1 MAAIISTKV
10 LTKLISVDYYCTRI
24 TLIKLRDSM
33 ASIDY
38 QVPKEGN
45 LRLII
50 QGRLD
55 AENTAPLWAQAVKKL
70 AETKPEM
77 LLVDASA
84 IEYCDATGI
93 GLLLELKR
101 RQTENNR
108 RIQIE
113 GLKQEFQQLMALF
126 DPGQLATPLP
136 RPHSFVQV
144 AEDVGKTAVRF
155 SDDVKLQIA
164 FIGEIAFKLLNSL
177 LHPRSLRWKDTFL
190 IAEKSGAD
198 AVGITALLGFLIGLI
213 LAFQSAIA
221 MKKFGAEI
229 FVADLVVISL
239 FRELGPLITAFVLA
253 ARSGSAFAAE
263 LGTMKINE
271 EIDALTTMGL
281 DPVQFL
287 AVPRVIAAVFVI
299 PLLTLFNHLF
309 GLIGCGLV
317 MSSLGFPPVTYFN
330 QIQQAASL
338 GDLVGGLL
346 KTFVFGVLIA
356 GIGCLRGLQTGT
368 GASAVGDSATKAV
381 VSGIIAIVVSDGVFA
396 VVYYF
401 LGI

>member
-1 MAAIISTKV
+1 MESDGMA
-10 LTKLISVDYYCTRI
+10 SVDYE
-24 TLIKLRDSM
+24 TL
-33 ASIDY
+33 A
-38 QVPKEGN
+38 EGK

-55 AENTAPLWAQAVKKL
+55 AEVTGRLWPQAVMKL
-70 AETKPEM
+70 DEVRPE
-77 LLVDASA
+77 LLVVDASG
-84 IEYCDATGI
+84 IEYCDGAGI

-101 RQTENNR
+101 RQHESDR
-108 RIQIE
+108 QIQIE
-113 GLKQEFQQLMALF
+113 GLRPEFEQLMTMF
-126 DPGQLATPLP
+126 DPGQLGKPV
-136 RPHSFVQV
+136 PHPQSFVQIT
-144 AEDVGKTAVRF
+144 DDIGKATVRF
-155 SDDVKLQIA
+155 GHDLKLQIA
-164 FIGEIAFKLLNSL
+164 FIGELCFKLLNTM

-213 LAFQSAIA
+213 LAFQSAIP
-221 MKKFGAEI
+221 MMQFGAQI

-239 FRELGPLITAFVLA
+239 FRELGPLITAFILA

-271 EIDALTTMGL
+271 EIDALTTMGI
-281 DPVQFL
+281 DPVRFL
-287 AVPRVIAAVFVI
+287 VLPRVIAVVFVI
-299 PLLTLFNHLF
+299 PLLTIFNHLF

-317 MSSLGFPPVTYFN
+317 MSSLGFPPVTYLN
-330 QIQQAASL
+330 QIQQAANL
-338 GDLVGGLL
+338 GDLIGGLV

-368 GASAVGDSATKAV
+368 GASAVGDSATRAV
-381 VSGIIAIVVSDGVFA
+381 VSGIIAIVVVDGIFA

-401 LGI
+401 IGI